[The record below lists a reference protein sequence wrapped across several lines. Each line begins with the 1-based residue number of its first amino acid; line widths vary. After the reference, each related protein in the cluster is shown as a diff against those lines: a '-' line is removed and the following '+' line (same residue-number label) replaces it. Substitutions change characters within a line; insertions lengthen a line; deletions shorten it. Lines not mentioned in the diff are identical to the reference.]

1 MSHSHNLDGVG
12 NEFPA
17 GQGIFH
23 ARMSHGNAV
32 ANPDGGEFHRRAAGY
47 SYPRLHVLRNDIQV
61 NMAGYDLIG
70 GIYHADEGTGDL
82 FVRVPHSLKQRTV
95 GRPLNALFHC
105 VTAHIA
111 SLLTY
116 TYLYLLIL
124 TYFFLRSGRR
134 ERTAEPACHI
144 SLFLMTSSSFCSFSR

>member
-32 ANPDGGEFHRRAAGY
+32 ANPDGGEFYRRTAGH
-47 SYPRLHVLRNDIQV
+47 SYTRLHIFRNYIQM

-82 FVRVPHSLKQRTV
+82 FVRVPHSLEQRTV
-95 GRPLNALFHC
+95 GRPLESLFHD

-111 SLLTY
+111 SL
-116 TYLYLLIL
+116 L

-134 ERTAEPACHI
+134 ERTAAPACHI